1 MKLRPH
7 HWVVLSAWAGKVVTA
22 VIQIAVIRVII
33 DRIGIDLYAG
43 MALLTGLAGWY
54 ALADGGIGNSLQN
67 HIAERRARSESSDGL
82 VWTGLLLALALLLG
96 LMVLQSLISPI
107 LGPLLLK
114 NIPGLDDAA
123 RAASF
128 RVFGQL
134 SLLAVAGGLVYKVWY
149 AVQKGYL
156 ANVLP
161 ALAAVIGL
169 IAVKHVPAA
178 APADQLLWCLVA
190 IVAPTALLPL
200 PFAVAHGIRAWL
212 RGGRLTRGHTRI
224 LMSRAAQFTGLAVM
238 AAVVLQVDYIVL
250 SQVLP
255 ASDIVVYNVSMKV
268 FGTAFFVYFSV
279 LLAFWPVLT
288 ELIARNDWQAVRARV
303 KAILAR
309 GACFMLAV
317 TLGVLCFER
326 QIFDLLAPR
335 TTLSAGPL
343 VIVLLGLYFSVRI
356 WTDTFSTVLSSMSRI
371 GPLLKWVPVQ
381 AAINVTL
388 QVVLA
393 PRYGV
398 AGMVIALITAFLLT
412 VSWVLP
418 RHVVRMWTPR

>member
-33 DRIGIDLYAG
+33 DRVGIDLYAG
-43 MALLTGLAGWY
+43 LALLTGLAGWY

-67 HIAERRARSESSDGL
+67 HIAERRATGESSDGL
-82 VWTGLLLALALLLG
+82 VWTGLLLAFLLLLA
-96 LMVLQSLISPI
+96 LMVLQQLISPV

-114 NIPGLDDAA
+114 NIPGLDDEA
-123 RAASF
+123 RSASF
-128 RVFGQL
+128 RIFGQI
-134 SLLAVAGGLVYKVWY
+134 SLLAVAAGLVYKIWY

-161 ALAAVIGL
+161 ALAAVIGYV
-169 IAVKHVPAA
+169 AVKQVPVGTS
-178 APADQLLWCLVA
+178 ADQLAWCLVA

-200 PFAVAHGIRAWL
+200 PFALGHGLQAWR
-212 RGGRLTRGHTRI
+212 RGARITRGQVRL
-224 LMSRAAQFTGLAVM
+224 LMGRASQFTGLALM

-255 ASDIVVYNVSMKV
+255 ASGIVVYNVSMKV
-268 FGTAFFVYFSV
+268 FSTAFFVYFSV

-288 ELIARNDWQAVRARV
+288 ELIAKGDWPAVRARV
-303 KAILAR
+303 KSILGR

-317 TLGVLCFER
+317 TIGVLLFER

-335 TTLSAGPL
+335 SALSAGPV

-356 WTDTFSTVLSSMSRI
+356 WTDTFSTVLSSMSHV
-371 GPLLKWVPVQ
+371 GPLLRWVPVQ
-381 AAINVTL
+381 ATVNIAL
-388 QVVLA
+388 QIILA

-398 AGMVIALITAFLLT
+398 AGMVVALISAFLLT

-418 RHVVRMWTPR
+418 RHVVLMWSSR